1 MAAGPQRSSV
11 VLALLACLIGAGCG
25 AGTDRT
31 DSPRAADFADR
42 AANRPETPRQ
52 LPGLDALEERLG
64 GKIGATL
71 GAPGAGPVAS
81 GGELRS
87 GAAWST
93 IKVPIVLRVLQD
105 ADGPAGLTPRQRDLA
120 RRAITLSDND
130 AAAELFAGLE
140 RSHGGLAGAS
150 AAVTEVLREAG
161 DDMTTVST
169 HGRGPFSTYGQT
181 EWSLRRQQRFMAALA
196 GGCIA
201 SSASRRFVLDLMG
214 QVTSDT
220 WGLGSAGVEA
230 LWKGGWGPGVD
241 GRYLVR
247 QMGEIRAHGRPFVV
261 TVAAIADD
269 GTFGSGQ
276 ELATTAARLLARL
289 ARTEATHRSPC

>member
-1 MAAGPQRSSV
+1 MV
-11 VLALLACLIGAGCG
+11 
-25 AGTDRT
+25 
-31 DSPRAADFADR
+31 
-42 AANRPETPRQ
+42 
-52 LPGLDALEERLG
+52 
-64 GKIGATL
+64 GATL
-71 GAPGAGPVAS
+71 GAPGSGPVAS

-87 GAAWST
+87 GVAWST

-105 ADGPAGLTPRQRDLA
+105 AGGPARLTARQRELS
-120 RRAITLSDND
+120 RRAITLSDNA

-140 RSHGGLAGAS
+140 RSHGGLDGAS

-161 DDMTTVST
+161 DDVTKVST
-169 HGRGPFSTYGQT
+169 QGRGLFSTYGQT
-181 EWSLRRQQRFMAALA
+181 EWPLHLQHRFMAALA

-201 SSASRRFVLDLMG
+201 DRASRRFVLDLMG

-220 WGLGSAGVEA
+220 WGLGSAGVPA

-247 QMGEIRAHGRPFVV
+247 QMGEIRVHGRPLVV

-269 GTFGSGQ
+269 GTFASGQ
-276 ELATTAARLLARL
+276 ALATAAARRVARA
-289 ARTEATHRSPC
+289 ARAETNKPSGC

>member
-1 MAAGPQRSSV
+1 MPRE
-11 VLALLACLIGAGCG
+11 LA
-25 AGTDRT
+25 
-31 DSPRAADFADR
+31 
-42 AANRPETPRQ
+42 
-52 LPGLDALEERLG
+52 GLDALGRRLG

-87 GAAWST
+87 GVAWST

-105 ADGPAGLTPRQRDLA
+105 AGGPAGLTARQRELS
-120 RRAITLSDND
+120 RRAITLSDNA

-161 DDMTTVST
+161 DDVTTVST
-169 HGRGPFSTYGQT
+169 QGRGSFSTYGQT
-181 EWSLRRQQRFMAALA
+181 EWSLRRQHRFMAALA

-201 SSASRRFVLDLMG
+201 SSASRRFVLDLMS

-220 WGLGSAGVEA
+220 WGLGSAGVPA
-230 LWKGGWGPGVD
+230 LWKGGWGPGAD

-247 QMGEIRAHGRPFVV
+247 QMGEIRVHGRPLVV

-269 GTFGSGQ
+269 GTYVSGQ
-276 ELATTAARLLARL
+276 ELATAAARLLARQ
-289 ARTEATHRSPC
+289 AGTEATAGSPC